1 MREWN
6 QIFREWTPITHS
18 FMGVKVS
25 ILNELCHK
33 VDYFA
38 SRALFFCYSLK
49 SKFTTLVESHCMKL
63 LSNTLFLLIYFS
75 HNLKIYNP
83 ILIRHK
89 YGVT

>member
-6 QIFREWTPITHS
+6 QIFRKWTPITHS

-49 SKFTTLVESHCMKL
+49 SKFTTLVES
-63 LSNTLFLLIYFS
+63 NTLYETAQQHTVSIDLFL
-75 HNLKIYNP
+75 
-83 ILIRHK
+83 
-89 YGVT
+89 T

>member
-49 SKFTTLVESHCMKL
+49 STFTTLVES
-63 LSNTLFLLIYFS
+63 NTLYETAKQHTVSIDLFL
-75 HNLKIYNP
+75 
-83 ILIRHK
+83 
-89 YGVT
+89 T